1 MVLHNTTSRVGPT
14 GVTSRILLTVLGAAG
29 LIVGAFLNWTRNLQG
44 THVSWR
50 AVYQDTFG
58 STDNIVQSI
67 GGISIL
73 VGLVALLGLAD
84 GSGWLVRFAG
94 AVGLVGTVLFLIQV
108 QRSSDH
114 SMQTGMW
121 FALVGSIL
129 CIAAG
134 LSGGYYRGGTT
145 IVDE

>member
-1 MVLHNTTSRVGPT
+1 MVIHNTTSRVGPT

-29 LIVGAFLNWTRNLQG
+29 LIVGAFLDWTRNLQG

-73 VGLVALLGLAD
+73 IGLVALLGLAD
-84 GSGWLVRFAG
+84 GSGWLVRLAG
-94 AVGLVGTVLFLIQV
+94 AVGLVGTVLFIIQV
-108 QRSSDH
+108 QRSSDQT
-114 SMQTGMW
+114 MQTGMW
-121 FALVGSIL
+121 VALAGSIL
-129 CIAAG
+129 CVAAG
-134 LSGGYYRGGTT
+134 LTGYRGTVV
-145 IVDE
+145 VDE

>member
-1 MVLHNTTSRVGPT
+1 MVIHNTTSRVGPT

-29 LIVGAFLNWTRNLQG
+29 LIVGAFLNWTRDLQG
-44 THVSWR
+44 TEVSWR

-84 GSGWLVRFAG
+84 GSGWLVRLAR
-94 AVGLVGTVLFLIQV
+94 AVGLVGAVLFIIQV

-114 SMQTGMW
+114 SLQTGMW
-121 FALVGSIL
+121 LALVGSIL
-129 CIAAG
+129 CVAAG
-134 LSGGYYRGGTT
+134 LTGYRGT
-145 IVDE
+145 VVV

>member
-1 MVLHNTTSRVGPT
+1 MVIHNTTSRVGPT

-29 LIVGAFLNWTRNLQG
+29 LIVGAFMNWTRDLQG

-94 AVGLVGTVLFLIQV
+94 AVGLVGTVLFIIQV

-121 FALVGSIL
+121 LALVGSIL
-129 CIAAG
+129 CIASG
-134 LSGGYYRGGTT
+134 LTGYRGGTVV
-145 IVDE
+145 VDE

>member
-1 MVLHNTTSRVGPT
+1 MVIHNTTSRVGPT

-29 LIVGAFLNWTRNLQG
+29 LIVGAFLNWTRDLQG
-44 THVSWR
+44 TEVSWR

-84 GSGWLVRFAG
+84 GSGWLVRLAG
-94 AVGLVGTVLFLIQV
+94 AVGLVGTVLFIIQV

-114 SMQTGMW
+114 SLQTGMW
-121 FALVGSIL
+121 LALVGSIL
-129 CIAAG
+129 CVAAG
-134 LSGGYYRGGTT
+134 LTGYRGTVV
-145 IVDE
+145 VDE

>member
-1 MVLHNTTSRVGPT
+1 MVIHNTTSRVGPT

-29 LIVGAFLNWTRNLQG
+29 LIVGAFLDWTRNLEG

-73 VGLVALLGLAD
+73 IGLVALLGLAD
-84 GSGWLVRFAG
+84 GSGWLVRLAG
-94 AVGLVGTVLFLIQV
+94 AVGLVGTVLFIIQV

-129 CIAAG
+129 CVAAG
-134 LSGGYYRGGTT
+134 LSGYSGRGTT

>member
-29 LIVGAFLNWTRNLQG
+29 LIVGAFMNWTRDLQG

-84 GSGWLVRFAG
+84 GSGWLVRLAG
-94 AVGLVGTVLFLIQV
+94 AVGLVGTVLFIIQV

-114 SMQTGMW
+114 SMQIGMW

-129 CIAAG
+129 CIASG
-134 LSGGYYRGGTT
+134 LSGYYRGGPT

>member
-1 MVLHNTTSRVGPT
+1 MVMHHTTSRVGPT
-14 GVTSRILLTVLGAAG
+14 GVTSRILLTALGAAG
-29 LIVGAFLNWTRNLQG
+29 LIVGAFLNWTRDLEG

-67 GGISIL
+67 GGASIL
-73 VGLVALLGLAD
+73 VGLIAVLGLAD
-84 GSGWLVRFAG
+84 ATGWLSRLAG
-94 AVGLVGTVLFLIQV
+94 AVGLVGTILFIIQV

-114 SMQTGMW
+114 SLQIGLW
-121 FALVGSIL
+121 FALIGSVL
-129 CIAAG
+129 CVAAG
-134 LSGGYYRGGTT
+134 LTGWRGGSV